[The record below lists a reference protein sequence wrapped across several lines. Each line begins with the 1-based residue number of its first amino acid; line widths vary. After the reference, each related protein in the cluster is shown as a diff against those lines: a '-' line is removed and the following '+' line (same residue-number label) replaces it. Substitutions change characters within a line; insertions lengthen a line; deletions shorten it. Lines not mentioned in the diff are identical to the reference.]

1 MNTAGKSS
9 CGVVAATSGD
19 YEPGAGF
26 EKAVCR
32 ERYDTADRIAN
43 FNKHSAL
50 RSLVLCSLLDIFG
63 ATEKAN
69 PLKGGDAKL
78 PV

>member
-1 MNTAGKSS
+1 MNAANKS
-9 CGVVAATSGD
+9 GYGVAAATYSN

-26 EKAVCR
+26 EKAVRR

>member
-1 MNTAGKSS
+1 MNAANKSGY
-9 CGVVAATSGD
+9 GVVAATSGD
-19 YEPGAGF
+19 YEPDTRL
-26 EKAVCR
+26 EKAVYR

-50 RSLVLCSLLDIFG
+50 RSLVLCTLVDIFG